1 MRFHVPV
8 LAFALAVT
16 AIPAQAASEQYA
28 IDEAHTFVTFEVSHI
43 GYAWMPGRFND
54 VSGSFTYDPEDRSNS
69 STQFTIR
76 TNSIDTNHAERDKH
90 LRGEDFFNVSKWP
103 EATFESTA
111 YEPTG
116 ENTAILR
123 GDLTIKDTTKTVE
136 FEVEELAAREDPWE
150 NFRRAFSATTEIDM
164 RDFNVDEYDLPDV
177 SQTVELRIA
186 VEGVRQ

>member
-8 LAFALAVT
+8 LAFALAAT
-16 AIPAQAASEQYA
+16 AMPAAAAEQYE

-43 GYAWMPGRFND
+43 GFAWMPGRFNN
-54 VSGSFTYDPEDRSNS
+54 VSGSFTYDPEDR
-69 STQFTIR
+69 
-76 TNSIDTNHAERDKH
+76 TNSGAEFTVRTESLDTDHAERDKH
-90 LRGEDFFNVSKWP
+90 LRGDDFFNVSEWP

-123 GDLTIKDTTKTVE
+123 GDLTIKGTTETVE
-136 FEVEELAAREDPWE
+136 FEVEELAAREDPWD
-150 NFRRAFSATTEIDM
+150 NFRRAFSASTEIDM
-164 RDFNVDEYDLPDV
+164 RDFNVDEYGLPEV
-177 SQTVELRIA
+177 SQPVELRIA

>member
-8 LAFALAVT
+8 LAFVLAV
-16 AIPAQAASEQYA
+16 AAMPATAASEQYA
-28 IDEAHTFVTFEVSHI
+28 IDEGHTFVTFEVSHI
-43 GYAWMPGRFND
+43 GYAWMPGSFND

-69 STQFTIR
+69 SAQFTIR
-76 TNSIDTNHAERDKH
+76 TNSLDTNHAERDKH
-90 LRGEDFFNVSKWP
+90 LRGEDFFNVSEWP

-136 FEVEELAAREDPWE
+136 FQVEELAAREDPWD

-164 RDFNVDEYDLPDV
+164 RDFEVDEYGLPEV